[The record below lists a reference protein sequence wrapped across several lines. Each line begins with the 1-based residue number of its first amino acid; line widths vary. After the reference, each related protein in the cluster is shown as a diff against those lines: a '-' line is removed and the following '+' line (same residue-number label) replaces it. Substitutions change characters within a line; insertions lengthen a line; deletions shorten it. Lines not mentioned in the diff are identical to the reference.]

1 MDQQFE
7 SVSFVSPVKQA
18 KQQLLQTVSCP
29 PWVQSHKGS
38 MKCSNICP
46 SATELPSSANSGCI
60 SRALLKELFCRAG
73 DLLISS
79 IISTGATSSHEEL
92 AALLLYYRKGI
103 PLREN
108 SSIRAGIVLQMMLQ
122 PSTAYMQQA
131 TQVDFALLVSL
142 FLILNIDVFNMK
154 KKPMTNYAMN
164 VLHNIPT
171 EFQKERNQNTYLM
184 MQSSLS

>member
-1 MDQQFE
+1 
-7 SVSFVSPVKQA
+7 
-18 KQQLLQTVSCP
+18 
-29 PWVQSHKGS
+29 
-38 MKCSNICP
+38 
-46 SATELPSSANSGCI
+46 
-60 SRALLKELFCRAG
+60 
-73 DLLISS
+73 
-79 IISTGATSSHEEL
+79 
-92 AALLLYYRKGI
+92 
-103 PLREN
+103 
-108 SSIRAGIVLQMMLQ
+108 
-122 PSTAYMQQA
+122 MQQA